1 MPGSGWRCCITVAS
15 CRSSRPGWSA
25 LLRYGC
31 CGARPP
37 PRSSSRR
44 APRRPCT
51 RRTWPHSTGFDR
63 PGHGR
68 SVRCEPRQVALEPL
82 QVIAAPKR
90 LRILELVWDQEL
102 SAGDIAAQFDV
113 SWSAVSQHLRV
124 LKDAGFVVERREG
137 TSRIYRADK
146 AALGS
151 LRSAV
156 EDYWRHSLGW
166 VKDLAEAEQRDRDR
180 T

>member
-1 MPGSGWRCCITVAS
+1 M
-15 CRSSRPGWSA
+15 
-25 LLRYGC
+25 
-31 CGARPP
+31 
-37 PRSSSRR
+37 
-44 APRRPCT
+44 
-51 RRTWPHSTGFDR
+51 
-63 PGHGR
+63 
-68 SVRCEPRQVALEPL
+68 ALEPL
-82 QVIAAPKR
+82 QVIAAPRR

-113 SWSAVSQHLRV
+113 SWSAVSQHLRL
-124 LKDAGFVVERREG
+124 LKDAGFIVERREG

-156 EDYWRHSLGW
+156 EDYWRHSLGR
-166 VKDLAEAEQRDRDR
+166 VKDLAEAEQLDKDR